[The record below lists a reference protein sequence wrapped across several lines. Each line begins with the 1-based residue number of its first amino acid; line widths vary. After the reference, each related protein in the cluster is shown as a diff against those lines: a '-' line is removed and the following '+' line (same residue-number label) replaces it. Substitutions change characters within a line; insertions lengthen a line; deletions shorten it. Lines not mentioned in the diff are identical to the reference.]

1 MLAGLLCWGCKQ
13 TDVTQ
18 VLDRAET
25 CMAERPDSSL
35 YLLRTLDKRHISGSL
50 RKARYALLYSQ
61 ALDKNYIDVDND
73 SLIRVAVDYY
83 KGHGTSHEKALA
95 YFYLGRVYDNAG
107 DETRATEAFVEAET
121 HALDTDDHYICGLIY
136 SYLGNLYFSQYSF
149 DEALAM
155 YDKSEKC
162 YAQAGQLR
170 NEGYMVEAKAR
181 VYKLQHLWDNSL
193 NEYNKAKEIFFVL
206 NDFEQILFINR
217 AISIIQFQSGK
228 QIDLTIDLLKSL
240 YSENKIYTLP
250 VEDYPLWSMI
260 SLKNKDLD
268 KAREYALLSLSNKD
282 SLSERQLA
290 GLYALLI
297 EIESSAKNYSKALE
311 YSGEYEKIME
321 NIDEYERHNLIQEI
335 EHKYKNRQL
344 KDQLEAEEKYHFYQL
359 KIISLLELV

>member
-162 YAQAGQLR
+162 YAQARTAPQRRLHGR
-170 NEGYMVEAKAR
+170 SESEG
-181 VYKLQHLWDNSL
+181 VY
-193 NEYNKAKEIFFVL
+193 FT
-206 NDFEQILFINR
+206 R
-217 AISIIQFQSGK
+217 G
-228 QIDLTIDLLKSL
+228 
-240 YSENKIYTLP
+240 
-250 VEDYPLWSMI
+250 
-260 SLKNKDLD
+260 
-268 KAREYALLSLSNKD
+268 
-282 SLSERQLA
+282 
-290 GLYALLI
+290 
-297 EIESSAKNYSKALE
+297 
-311 YSGEYEKIME
+311 
-321 NIDEYERHNLIQEI
+321 
-335 EHKYKNRQL
+335 
-344 KDQLEAEEKYHFYQL
+344 
-359 KIISLLELV
+359 

>member
-162 YAQAGQLR
+162 YAQAR
-170 NEGYMVEAKAR
+170 P
-181 VYKLQHLWDNSL
+181 D
-193 NEYNKAKEIFFVL
+193 
-206 NDFEQILFINR
+206 
-217 AISIIQFQSGK
+217 
-228 QIDLTIDLLKSL
+228 
-240 YSENKIYTLP
+240 
-250 VEDYPLWSMI
+250 
-260 SLKNKDLD
+260 
-268 KAREYALLSLSNKD
+268 
-282 SLSERQLA
+282 
-290 GLYALLI
+290 
-297 EIESSAKNYSKALE
+297 SSATKATWSKRKR
-311 YSGEYEKIME
+311 GCIF
-321 NIDEYERHNLIQEI
+321 
-335 EHKYKNRQL
+335 YKRIKMHVLMSMSEQLNCL
-344 KDQLEAEEKYHFYQL
+344 KD
-359 KIISLLELV
+359 